1 MDKTQAQNLIKTTFE
16 NKFDKSSYRN
26 FVINLLDGMDESKEF
41 TYGNAYV
48 PESFRNYVTSY
59 GRLGKYIDSENRD
72 IEVLWVSLR
81 NETSLDRAR
90 TVQRNFIAWYLN
102 GGRGNVIRHN
112 ALVAFYNETVSDWR
126 FSFVKLDTGLKQ
138 DESGK
143 IKVINEFTP
152 AKRYSFLVGELE
164 PNHTAQSRLVGLLT
178 KDYPLVSEIEEA
190 FNVEKV
196 SKEFFAN
203 YKELFLQLVDNLK
216 DIRANDDRIHTEFTL
231 KSIKESDF
239 CKKLLGRLVFLY
251 FIQKKGWLG
260 VPVSAKWGEG
270 DKQFLRHTF
279 ERATERGENFFND
292 YLEPLF
298 YNALANGERDEQ
310 YFELLDCKIPFLNG
324 GLFETIGGY
333 DWVNTDIVF
342 DNEIF
347 SNNVKTKSG
356 DIGTGILD
364 VFDRYNFTVKEDEP
378 LEKEVAVDP
387 EMLGKVFE
395 ELLEVQDR
403 KSKGAFYTPREIV
416 HYMCQESLINYLA
429 TELNAV
435 DQDTSPF
442 AGEVEVVDE
451 NLSRTNSGEG
461 FNGLTKQALADF
473 IHHSD
478 KLTQTE
484 ALATQKEN
492 ANSKYQ
498 HILSDSIRNNA
509 EAIDKAL
516 ENIKIC
522 DPAIGSGAFP
532 VGMMNEIVR
541 ARIALV
547 ESGFLKEAKKRTTYE
562 YKRQA
567 IQNSIYGVD
576 IEAGAVE
583 IAKLRLWLS
592 LVVDEENI
600 ENIKALPNLD
610 YKIVCGNSLLG
621 VERNLFNDILFRQ
634 LEELKPQY
642 FNETSKTKKRQLK
655 KQIDEIIKELT
666 KDGTF
671 DFEIY
676 FSEVFNEKGG
686 FDVVIGNPPYVSNKG
701 TTEEDKKSYLKVYG
715 MSDDLYNYFFV
726 KSINGLLRLSG
737 TLAFITSDTYLTIN
751 SKLNL
756 RELFQKNKILELIK
770 TDNVFENAMVSPA
783 ILIIEKSNTI
793 NKDYNFIFKDAIN
806 DFNKPLVE
814 LINIETYRN
823 SVNKVFFFPNKCNRG
838 FYKRFNDKI
847 NQLYNS
853 WWECI
858 STSKNITKNEKQ
870 LSEYRSSLKEND
882 LTLLGTVTDGGVGL
896 QTANNGKF
904 IAVRKSTKWAK
915 NIIESR
921 PKKLAEAIK
930 TKKIQELSQVNNTK
944 TFLENMPEHEIAK
957 LFDSL
962 KEKYG
967 RDIFGQGYIYKLIDD
982 SELAIIDDL
991 TEDEKINGISE
1002 NKNYYVLYDKGDK
1015 DGNRWYLE
1023 TPFAIAWTKENVKI
1037 LQTDPKARWQ
1047 GYNFFFKTGFCW
1059 SDINTTYLKCRLK
1072 GKSIHDVK
1080 SMSLF
1085 SLSEK
1090 VPNYYLISLINSKFI
1105 SLFVDDFVN
1114 NTQTFQIND
1123 ARQLPIIV
1131 PTNNQLKRFED
1142 EFNKAYQIKKQ
1153 QFANEI
1159 SEKDANELLK
1169 PIEQKIDLT
1178 VYKLYKMSY
1187 EEILIIDKNFT
1198 LTQEEYDKYEV

>member
-1 MDKTQAQNLIKTTFE
+1 MDKSQAQNLIKTTFE

-26 FVINLLDGMDESKEF
+26 FVINLLDGIDETKEF

-59 GRLGKYIDSENRD
+59 GRLGKYIDTENRD
-72 IEVLWVSLR
+72 IEVLWVSLKK
-81 NETSLDRAR
+81 ETSLDRAR
-90 TVQRNFIAWYLN
+90 TIQRNFIAWYLN

-164 PNHTAQSRLVGLLT
+164 PNHTAQSRLIGLLT

-216 DIRANDDRIHTEFTL
+216 EIRANDDRIHTEFTL

-239 CKKLLGRLVFLY
+239 CKKLLGQLVFLY

-260 VPVSAKWGEG
+260 VPVSAKWGDG

-279 ERATERGENFFND
+279 ERAVQKGENFFND

-610 YKIVCGNSLLG
+610 YKIVQGNSLLG

-642 FNETSKTKKRQLK
+642 FNETSKIKKRQLK
-655 KQIDEIIKELT
+655 KQIDDIIKELT

-686 FDVVIGNPPYVSNKG
+686 FDVVIGNPPYIGQKGNKNLFEPMKKHPAFEKKMDYWYFFLYEAYHILNNRGINSFITPNYWITAQGGKKLRNKFVNDFRIIEIINFNQNNIFTAGVHTNVFILSKSKKDNNIFDYCIFNNNYENNFIEHKKQEQNFQIKQSNIYSSWSGFVNFLPDYVLNITNKLIINAEKLCDNESVGTSQKG
-701 TTEEDKKSYLKVYG
+701 VVIGKRVTNGICNINQGIVTGKDRYINKVKNINTGVFVLNKAELDFLNLQEKEKLHIKDFYKNSDIKQYYINKKNKNYLVYVN
-715 MSDDLYNYFFV
+715 DVNDEKEFELLDNLYNHIRSH
-726 KSINGLLRLSG
+726 KEILKERSINGVLESAYKKGKWWALTTDRPNINFEGVNIVCPQRSSRNTFAYSDNAFYSASDIFYISQNKNDMDLKYI
-737 TLAFITSDTYLTIN
+737 LAILNSNLIYFWLYWLGKRKGDILELTFEPLQYIPIKKINVQTQNKFISVVD
-751 SKLNL
+751 
-756 RELFQKNKILELIK
+756 KILEI
-770 TDNVFENAMVSPA
+770 TQTE
-783 ILIIEKSNTI
+783 
-793 NKDYNFIFKDAIN
+793 DY
-806 DFNKPLVE
+806 LQ
-814 LINIETYRN
+814 
-823 SVNKVFFFPNKCNRG
+823 
-838 FYKRFNDKI
+838 
-847 NQLYNS
+847 NQ
-853 WWECI
+853 
-858 STSKNITKNEKQ
+858 EKQ
-870 LSEYRSSLKEND
+870 SAVHEY
-882 LTLLGTVTDGGVGL
+882 
-896 QTANNGKF
+896 
-904 IAVRKSTKWAK
+904 
-915 NIIESR
+915 
-921 PKKLAEAIK
+921 
-930 TKKIQELSQVNNTK
+930 
-944 TFLENMPEHEIAK
+944 
-957 LFDSL
+957 
-962 KEKYG
+962 EKQI
-967 RDIFGQGYIYKLIDD
+967 DI
-982 SELAIIDDL
+982 
-991 TEDEKINGISE
+991 
-1002 NKNYYVLYDKGDK
+1002 
-1015 DGNRWYLE
+1015 
-1023 TPFAIAWTKENVKI
+1023 
-1037 LQTDPKARWQ
+1037 
-1047 GYNFFFKTGFCW
+1047 
-1059 SDINTTYLKCRLK
+1059 
-1072 GKSIHDVK
+1072 
-1080 SMSLF
+1080 M
-1085 SLSEK
+1085 
-1090 VPNYYLISLINSKFI
+1090 
-1105 SLFVDDFVN
+1105 
-1114 NTQTFQIND
+1114 
-1123 ARQLPIIV
+1123 
-1131 PTNNQLKRFED
+1131 
-1142 EFNKAYQIKKQ
+1142 
-1153 QFANEI
+1153 
-1159 SEKDANELLK
+1159 
-1169 PIEQKIDLT
+1169 
-1178 VYKLYKMSY
+1178 VYKLYDLTSD
-1187 EEILIIDKNFT
+1187 EVLTIDKDFT
-1198 LTQEEYDKYEV
+1198 LTEQQYNEYEL